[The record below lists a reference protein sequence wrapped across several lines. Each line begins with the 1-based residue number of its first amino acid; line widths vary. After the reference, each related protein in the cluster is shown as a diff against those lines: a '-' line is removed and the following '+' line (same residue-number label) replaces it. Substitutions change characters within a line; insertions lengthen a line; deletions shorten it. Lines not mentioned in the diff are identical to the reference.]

1 MSMTKREQKSRSSPS
16 TTPED
21 REARRLRILEAAA
34 AEFAKYGFD
43 ATNVESIASRAD
55 IGKGTIYNYIGNK
68 DELFAECLQL
78 FCDEL
83 RQALEETVSTGT
95 EMSPLAR
102 ARLISRQLADLGRRR
117 NDFVTMYFASIFG
130 ANPRGNDLVV
140 KSAREV
146 IAGLEELAVAGQ
158 KSGMVRSDVPA
169 DLVAALVF
177 MNRLVFSRMLDGLNL
192 GHHSWDERIEFL
204 FNIHWSGIGVE
215 QAP

>member
-1 MSMTKREQKSRSSPS
+1 MTKRVQKSRSSPS
-16 TTPED
+16 ITPED
-21 REARRLRILEAAA
+21 REAKRLRILEAAA
-34 AEFAKYGFD
+34 AEFARYGFD

-55 IGKGTIYNYIGNK
+55 IGKGTIYNYIGSK

-83 RQALEETVSTGT
+83 RQVLEETASTAA
-95 EMSPLAR
+95 ELPPLAR
-102 ARLISRQLADLGRRR
+102 VGLISRQLADLGRRR
-117 NDFVTMYFASIFG
+117 NDFVTMYFTSIFG

-140 KSAREV
+140 ASAREV
-146 IAGLEELAVAGQ
+146 IAGLEELVVAGQ
-158 KSGMVRSDVPA
+158 KNGRVRGDVPA

-204 FNIHWSGIGVE
+204 FNLHLHGIGAE

>member
-21 REARRLRILEAAA
+21 REAKRLRILEAAA

-43 ATNVESIASRAD
+43 ATNIESIASRAD
-55 IGKGTIYNYIGNK
+55 IGKGTIYNYIGSK

-83 RQALEETVSTGT
+83 REVLEETASTGA
-95 EMSPLAR
+95 EMLPLAR
-102 ARLISRQLADLGRRR
+102 ARHISRQLADLGRRR
-117 NDFVTMYFASIFG
+117 NDFVTMYFTSIIG

-140 KSAREV
+140 ASAREV
-146 IAGLEELAVAGQ
+146 IAGLEELVVVGQ
-158 KSGMVRSDVPA
+158 KNGMVRSDIPA

-177 MNRLVFSRMLDGLNL
+177 MNRLAYSRMLDGLNL
-192 GHHSWDERIEFL
+192 GDHSWDERIEFL
-204 FNIHWSGIGVE
+204 FDVHWHGIGAE